1 MPRDDLDPEPN
12 GEPRE
17 SGRSAGTAPRRL
29 AAAMAGLALIGLG
42 ISIYLTV
49 LKLAGEVPLCVVG
62 GGCESVQTS
71 RYSVLLGIPVAA
83 YGAAWSA
90 VALAAV
96 VAWWRTGDRRALL
109 VLYLG
114 GLAGTLMEGY
124 LVYLELFVI
133 HAVCS
138 WCAAYG
144 VTVVVGWL
152 LTLPALRIREP

>member
-1 MPRDDLDPEPN
+1 VSL
-12 GEPRE
+12 
-17 SGRSAGTAPRRL
+17 ATARRL
-29 AAAMAGLALIGLG
+29 ALAMAALALIGLG

-71 RYSVLLGIPVAA
+71 KYSVLLGIPVAA

-90 VALAAV
+90 VALAAAV
-96 VAWWRTGDRRALL
+96 TWWRSGDRRALL

-114 GLAGTLMEGY
+114 GLAATLMEGY
-124 LVYLELFVI
+124 LLYLELFVI

-138 WCAAYG
+138 WCATYG
-144 VTVVVGWL
+144 VTVVLGWL
-152 LTLPALRIREP
+152 LTLPALRVREG

>member
-1 MPRDDLDPEPN
+1 
-12 GEPRE
+12 
-17 SGRSAGTAPRRL
+17 
-29 AAAMAGLALIGLG
+29 MAILALAGLG

-49 LKLAGEVPLCVVG
+49 LKFAGEVPLCVVG

-83 YGAAWSA
+83 YGAVWSA
-90 VALAAV
+90 VALAAA

-114 GLAGTLMEGY
+114 GLAGTLIEGY

-144 VTVVVGWL
+144 ITVVLGWL
-152 LTLPALRIREP
+152 LTVPALRMGEP

>member
-1 MPRDDLDPEPN
+1 MSPEHLVPPR
-12 GEPRE
+12 R
-17 SGRSAGTAPRRL
+17 TAARRL
-29 AAAMAGLALIGLG
+29 AAGMAVLALVGLG

-71 RYSVLLGIPVAA
+71 RYSVVLGIPVAA
-83 YGAAWSA
+83 YGAVWSA
-90 VALAAV
+90 VALAAAA
-96 VAWWRTGDRRALL
+96 AWWRASDRRALL

-114 GLAGTLMEGY
+114 GLAGTLFEAY

-138 WCAAYG
+138 WCATYG

-152 LTLPALRIREP
+152 LTLPAMRIREP

>member
-1 MPRDDLDPEPN
+1 MSQEHPYPHR
-12 GEPRE
+12 R
-17 SGRSAGTAPRRL
+17 TARRL
-29 AAAMAGLALIGLG
+29 AVATAILALAGLG

-83 YGAAWSA
+83 YGAVWSA
-90 VALAAV
+90 VALAAAI
-96 VAWWRTGDRRALL
+96 AWFRTGDRRALL

-114 GLAGTLMEGY
+114 GLAGTLFEAY

-144 VTVVVGWL
+144 ITVVLGWL
-152 LTLPALRIREP
+152 LTVPALRMHQP